1 MKKFFKEFKAFIARG
16 NVMDMAVGVII
27 GGAFSA
33 IVTALTNHIL
43 MPIINWFLLLITGGS
58 GLDSIYTYL
67 RWVGKTD
74 ELGAPVLTE
83 TGVQAVDLAKSIYID
98 WGAFIT
104 AVINFILIALVLF
117 FIIRTINRI
126 SEANKKIKTDAEKGK
141 LTKED
146 KKELKAN
153 GVDYKDKT
161 AVSAYYAD
169 KKVKEEAAAE
179 AAKKEAEEKAKAER
193 LANPTTEDLLKDIK
207 ALLEK
212 QAK

>member
-1 MKKFFKEFKAFIARG
+1 MKGFFKEFKTFITRG

-33 IVTALTNHIL
+33 IVTALTNHVL
-43 MPIINWFLLLITGGS
+43 MPLINFILLLITGGK
-58 GLDSIYTYL
+58 GLESVYTYL
-67 RWVGKTD
+67 KKVEIVEG
-74 ELGAPVLTE
+74 GE
-83 TGVQAVDLAKSIYID
+83 TVVDLANSIYID

-104 AVINFILIALVLF
+104 AIINFLLIALVLF
-117 FIIRTINRI
+117 MIIKMFN
-126 SEANKKIKTDAEKGK
+126 SVAKAKENALKAKKEGK
-141 LTKED
+141 LSKEE

-153 GVDYKDKT
+153 GVDIKDEK
-161 AVSAYYAD
+161 AVKAYFD
-169 KKVKEEAAAE
+169 KKAEEEAKLKVE
-179 AAKKEAEEKAKAER
+179 EEEKAKAER

>member
-43 MPIINWFLLLITGGS
+43 MPIVNWFLLIITGGN

-67 RWVGKTD
+67 KKVETVVDGETVID
-74 ELGAPVLTE
+74 LTN
-83 TGVQAVDLAKSIYID
+83 SIYID

-104 AVINFILIALVLF
+104 AIINFILIALVLF
-117 FIIRTINRI
+117 LIIRAINRVA
-126 SEANKKIKTDAEKGK
+126 EANKKIKTDAQKSK

-146 KKELKAN
+146 KKEFKEN
-153 GVDYKDKT
+153 GVNYKDKA

-179 AAKKEAEEKAKAER
+179 QAKKEAEEKAKAER

-207 ALLEK
+207 ALLQK

>member
-43 MPIINWFLLLITGGS
+43 MPIVNWFLLIITGGN

-67 RWVGKTD
+67 KKV
-74 ELGAPVLTE
+74 E
-83 TGVQAVDLAKSIYID
+83 TVDAVSGETVVDLTNSIYID

-104 AVINFILIALVLF
+104 AIINFILIALVLF
-117 FIIRTINRI
+117 LIIRTINRV
-126 SEANKKIKTDAEKGK
+126 SEANKKIKDDAEKGK

-153 GVDYKDKT
+153 GVDYKDKA

-169 KKVKEEAAAE
+169 KKVKEEEAKAAAE
-179 AAKKEAEEKAKAER
+179 KEAEEKAKAER

-207 ALLEK
+207 ALLQK
-212 QAK
+212 QVK

>member
-1 MKKFFKEFKAFIARG
+1 MKKFFNEFKAFISRG

-33 IVTALTNHIL
+33 IVTALTNHVL
-43 MPIINWFLLLITGGS
+43 MPVVNWFLLIITGGN

-67 RWVGKTD
+67 KKVETVADGETVID
-74 ELGAPVLTE
+74 LTN
-83 TGVQAVDLAKSIYID
+83 SIYID

-104 AVINFILIALVLF
+104 AIINFILIALVLF
-117 FIIRTINRI
+117 LIIRAINRVA
-126 SEANKKIKTDAEKGK
+126 EANKKIKEDAVKGR
-141 LTKED
+141 LTKAD
-146 KKELKAN
+146 KKELKEN
-153 GVDYKDKT
+153 GVDYKDKA

-169 KKVKEEAAAE
+169 KKIKEDAAKAAAE
-179 AAKKEAEEKAKAER
+179 KEAEEKAKAER

-207 ALLEK
+207 ALLQK

>member
-1 MKKFFKEFKAFIARG
+1 MKKFFNEFKAFISRG

-43 MPIINWFLLLITGGS
+43 MPIVNWFLLLITGGN

-67 RWVGKTD
+67 KKVETVD
-74 ELGAPVLTE
+74 AE
-83 TGVQAVDLAKSIYID
+83 TGKPIIDLTNSIYID

-104 AVINFILIALVLF
+104 AIINFILIAFVLF
-117 FIIRTINRI
+117 MIIRTINRVA
-126 SEANKKIKTDAEKGK
+126 EANKKLKTDAEKAI
-141 LTKED
+141 LTKAD

-153 GVDYKDKT
+153 GVNYKDKT

>member
-1 MKKFFKEFKAFIARG
+1 MKTFFKEFKAFIARG

-58 GLDSIYTYL
+58 GLDAIYTYL
-67 RWVGKTD
+67 KWVGQTD
-74 ELGAPVLTE
+74 ETGAAVLTE
-83 TGVQAVDLAKSIYID
+83 TGAQAVDLTKSIYID

-104 AVINFILIALVLF
+104 AIINFVLIALVLF
-117 FIIRTINRI
+117 MIIRTINRF
-126 SEANKKIKTDAEKGK
+126 SEANKKIKEDACGGK
-141 LTKED
+141 LTKEQ

-153 GVDYKDKT
+153 GINPKDRG
-161 AVSAYYAD
+161 AAEAYFTEKKNKAD
-169 KKVKEEAAAE
+169 AAAAE
-179 AAKKEAEEKAKAER
+179 AAKTAEEKAAADR
-193 LANPTTEDLLKDIK
+193 LANPTMEDLLKDIK

-212 QAK
+212 QVK

>member
-1 MKKFFKEFKAFIARG
+1 MKKFFGEFKAFISRG

-33 IVTALTNHIL
+33 IVSALTNHIL
-43 MPIINWFLLLITGGS
+43 MPIINWFLLLITGGN

-67 RWVGKTD
+67 KWVGQTD
-74 ELGAPVLTE
+74 ETGNPVLNAAGT
-83 TGVQAVDLAKSIYID
+83 QAVDLAKSIYID

-104 AVINFILIALVLF
+104 AIINFILIALVLF
-117 FIIRTINRI
+117 MIIRTINRI
-126 SEANKKIKTDAEKGK
+126 SEANKKVKTDAAKRR

-146 KKELKAN
+146 KKELKEN
-153 GVDYKDKT
+153 GVNYKDKA

-169 KKVKEEAAAE
+169 KKVKEEAAKAAAE
-179 AAKKEAEEKAKAER
+179 KEAEEKAKADR